1 MFVKAE
7 SWEQALSCFKACKNW
22 RQIFCMTAR
31 LKYSPDKEMDIAKKL
46 TGNLTN
52 NIKGVSD
59 CCLMPNMQFFSY
71 IMARTSYIC

>member
-59 CCLMPNMQFFSY
+59 WFFFVICLFFQEQIY
-71 IMARTSYIC
+71 TYMIL